1 MERSE
6 TMPPMFGSYEVRRGD
21 TMIVHLSNHCGGLCG
36 NDGLTDGFELAGE
49 DGIFFPAEEV
59 EILGNQIHIRSK
71 QVKHPRNVRFKWTN
85 YAEVRLFGANGIPVA
100 PFRTDEFPPE
110 KTD

>member
-1 MERSE
+1 MSKRPVNICSGQFGDLSLEELCR
-6 TMPPMFGSYEVRRGD
+6 TMKAIGY
-21 TMIVHLSNHCGGLCG
+21 
-36 NDGLTDGFELAGE
+36 DGFELAGE

-85 YAEVRLFGANGIPVA
+85 YAEVRLFGSNGIPVA